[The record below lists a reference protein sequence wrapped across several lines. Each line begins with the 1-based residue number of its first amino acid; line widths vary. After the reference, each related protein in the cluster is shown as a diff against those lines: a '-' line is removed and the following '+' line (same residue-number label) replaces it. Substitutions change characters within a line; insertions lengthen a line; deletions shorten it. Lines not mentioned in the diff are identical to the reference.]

1 MEIKAVV
8 LLVLQLKFVRP
19 NRTSGDQILLIDRGD
34 HLAKKI
40 LCREFNVS
48 LEQLPELICSGL
60 CIRYMHPNKFF
71 HWHLKFDVNLKIADC
86 SSMGKTPFFMG
97 FLR

>member
-48 LEQLPELICSGL
+48 LPD
-60 CIRYMHPNKFF
+60 N
-71 HWHLKFDVNLKIADC
+71 
-86 SSMGKTPFFMG
+86 
-97 FLR
+97 FLS